1 MSNHGYENGRLDLPF
16 VGISTFGKR
25 PYVADWSAI
34 DADVAIIGAPF
45 DFGTQFRPGA
55 RFGPRAMREQSIL
68 TGEFEFGLWPWDYHI
83 AEHHTVIDY
92 GDICNFVGYPE
103 RMIDVLEKTVD
114 EILISDTAC
123 FSMGGDHFIS
133 LPLLRA
139 HVRKHGP
146 LALVHFDA
154 HSDTWVDEDYHHG
167 TMFYHAIKEGLLDI
181 KHSIHVGLR
190 TPNPETHGIEI
201 IFADELDELK
211 ASEVAERI
219 KKRVGDNKAYL
230 TFDIDFLDPAYAPGT
245 GTPVSGGPT
254 VIKGRKILKG
264 LSGLNVVG
272 GDLVEIAP
280 AYDPIGNITA
290 VAGATL
296 GGDILYLISEAL
308 RR

>member
-1 MSNHGYENGRLDLPF
+1 MPRDDELLENWWDEAYSGPVSFMRFRFSKDLEKADIA
-16 VGISTFGKR
+16 VLGV
-25 PYVADWSAI
+25 PYDL
-34 DADVAIIGAPF
+34 
-45 DFGTQFRPGA
+45 GTTNRPGA
-55 RFGPRAMREQSIL
+55 RFGPRAMREQSTL
-68 TGEFEFGLWPWDYHI
+68 TGEYEDGLWPWDYHI

-103 RMIDVLEKTVD
+103 RMTEVLEKTAD
-114 EILISDTAC
+114 EILASDTAC

-154 HSDTWVDEDYHHG
+154 HSDTWVDDDYNHG
-167 TMFYHAIKEGLLDI
+167 TMFYHAIKEGLLDLE
-181 KHSIHVGLR
+181 HSIHVGLR

-201 IFADELDELK
+201 IFANELDEMK
-211 ASEVAERI
+211 ASEAAQRI
-219 KKRVGDNKAYL
+219 RKRVGDKKAYL

-245 GTPVSGGPT
+245 GTPVSGGPN
-254 VIKGRKILKG
+254 VIKGRNILKG
-264 LSGLNVVG
+264 LAGLNIVG

>member
-1 MSNHGYENGRLDLPF
+1 MPRDDELLENWWDEAYSGPVSFMRFRFSKDLEKADIA
-16 VGISTFGKR
+16 VLGV
-25 PYVADWSAI
+25 PYDL
-34 DADVAIIGAPF
+34 
-45 DFGTQFRPGA
+45 GTTNRPGA
-55 RFGPRAMREQSIL
+55 RFGPRAMREQSTL
-68 TGEFEFGLWPWDYHI
+68 TGEYEDGLWPWDYHI

-103 RMIDVLEKTVD
+103 RMTEVLEKTAD
-114 EILISDTAC
+114 EILASDTAC

-154 HSDTWVDEDYHHG
+154 HSDTWVDDDYNHG
-167 TMFYHAIKEGLLDI
+167 TMFYHAIKEGLLDLE
-181 KHSIHVGLR
+181 HSIHVGLR

-201 IFADELDELK
+201 IFANELDEMK
-211 ASEVAERI
+211 ASEAAQRI
-219 KKRVGDNKAYL
+219 RKRVGDKKAYL

-245 GTPVSGGPT
+245 GTPVSGGPN
-254 VIKGRKILKG
+254 VIKGRNILKG
-264 LSGLNVVG
+264 LAGLHIVG

>member
-1 MSNHGYENGRLDLPF
+1 MARDDEMLNNWWEEAYSGPISFMRFPMSQDL
-16 VGISTFGKR
+16 VKADIAVLGV
-25 PYVADWSAI
+25 PYDM
-34 DADVAIIGAPF
+34 
-45 DFGTQFRPGA
+45 GTTNRPGA
-55 RFGPRAMREQSIL
+55 RFGPRAMREQSTL
-68 TGEFEFGLWPWDYHI
+68 TGEFEYGLWPWDYHI

-92 GDICNFVGYPE
+92 GDICNFAGYPE
-103 RMIDVLEKTVD
+103 RMITELEAATDK
-114 EILISDTAC
+114 ILASDTAC
-123 FSMGGDHFIS
+123 FAMGGDHFVS

-146 LALVHFDA
+146 LALIHFDA
-154 HSDTWVDEDYHHG
+154 HTDTWVDENYTHG
-167 TMFYHAIKEGLLDI
+167 TMFYHAIKEGLLDLE
-181 KHSIHVGLR
+181 HSIQVGIR

-201 IFADELDELK
+201 IYATELDEMK
-211 ASEVAERI
+211 ASEVSECI
-219 KKRVGDNKAYL
+219 KKRVGDKKAYL

-254 VIKGRKILKG
+254 VMAGRKILKG
-264 LSGLNVVG
+264 ITGLNIVG

-280 AYDPIGNITA
+280 VYDPIGGITA